1 MDYIPIYLLIIT
13 IIACLSSIVIT
24 KIICKDTVLK
34 ASAPTILQEYFARL
48 QHDLERSRTNIT
60 VQEYILM
67 KLGCPAIL
75 SIVAYFISSDRSLM
89 VIFIILGFM
98 FPTMVLLIKKEQEN
112 KKFEDRFVRALA
124 QMAAALH
131 SGSTVELAID
141 SVITCELLHESIRDD
156 FRILSS
162 KLKLGIPISQAFYE
176 FADMT
181 KSKDA
186 YDVATAITI
195 MVDVG
200 GDAGVAVEKIQKNIE
215 DRLLYRKKRESMM
228 TESKLIAI
236 FSDVMPILILA
247 GTYLFMPDSIN
258 AYFQNNTMT
267 LIFLA
272 LIAVLFIGSVVVH
285 KMLANTF
292 DAS

>member
-1 MDYIPIYLLIIT
+1 
-13 IIACLSSIVIT
+13 
-24 KIICKDTVLK
+24 
-34 ASAPTILQEYFARL
+34 
-48 QHDLERSRTNIT
+48 
-60 VQEYILM
+60 
-67 KLGCPAIL
+67 
-75 SIVAYFISSDRSLM
+75 
-89 VIFIILGFM
+89 
-98 FPTMVLLIKKEQEN
+98 
-112 KKFEDRFVRALA
+112 
-124 QMAAALH
+124 MAAALH